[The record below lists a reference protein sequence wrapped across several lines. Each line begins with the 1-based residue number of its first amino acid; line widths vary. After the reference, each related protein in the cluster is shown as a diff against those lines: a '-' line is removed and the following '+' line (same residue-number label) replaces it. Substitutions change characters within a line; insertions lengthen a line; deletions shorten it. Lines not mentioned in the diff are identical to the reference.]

1 MITCPLGCCTR
12 SMSSDHSRL
21 SDLELYGRMNA
32 SGRTGRSA
40 FEELYRRYASNVY
53 RYCLRV
59 VGAREMAEDLFHET
73 FINLYRSAHREK
85 VMTNVE
91 AYLMRIARNLCLNA
105 RRSKAN
111 NTLPLDGIDLGYHDL
126 DFDRRETQALVVMA
140 LESLPDDYREA
151 LVLCEYSGL
160 TYAEIA
166 EVLGVSLST
175 ARIRIFRARRRLKTI
190 LAPYMVDQP

>member
-1 MITCPLGCCTR
+1 
-12 SMSSDHSRL
+12 MSSDHSRL

-73 FINLYRSAHREK
+73 FINLYRSAQREK